1 MTSKSKLV
9 YYKENLNRSMVV
21 FRKESNKEENNSVI
35 LVKSEKKNYSFNLLN
50 DDEFFNNKHLSKNIL
65 LLKEKVSNEPELN
78 DFELIEIKDSEKKTR
93 NNKVRSL
100 F

>member
-1 MTSKSKLV
+1 MTSKSKFV
-9 YYKENLNRSMVV
+9 YYEENLNRSVVV
-21 FRKESNKEENNSVI
+21 FRKESNKEENNSLI
-35 LVKSEKKNYSFNLLN
+35 LVKSQKKNYSFNLLN
-50 DDEFFNNKHLSKNIL
+50 DDEFFNNKHLNKNIL